1 MDLGLNGKVALVG
14 GASRGLGYAICELLL
29 DEGCH
34 VVMCSRSPDAIERA
48 AERLRRRARTP
59 TATVTGVAADVST
72 EAGCERFVST
82 AIESFGRVDALVC
95 NSGGP
100 RPGHFDEVEQ
110 TDWSDAVDLLL
121 FSAVRLTR
129 LVLPH
134 MRAAHSGAIV
144 YLTGFGVRAQGLI
157 ADLILSAAVRS
168 AVTGMG
174 RALATD
180 LARDGIRVN
189 SVLPGR
195 IATDRLVE
203 IEQQAV
209 ARGQGT
215 PDEVR
220 ARTAQNIPL
229 GRVGQPDELAAAVAF
244 LLSERASFI
253 TGQALVVDGGEV
265 QSY

>member
-1 MDLGLNGKVALVG
+1 VDLGLKDKVALVG
-14 GASRGLGYAICELLL
+14 GASRGLGYAICEVLL

-34 VVMCSRSPDAIERA
+34 VVMCSRSAEAIERA
-48 AERLRRRARTP
+48 AARLRQRGATP
-59 TATVTGVAADVST
+59 TVVGVAADVST
-72 EAGCERFVST
+72 EPGCESFVST
-82 AIESFGRVDALVC
+82 ALERFGRIDGLVC

-100 RPGHFDEVEQ
+100 RPGHFDDVDQ
-110 TDWSDAVDLLL
+110 NDWSDAVDLLL
-121 FSAVRLTR
+121 FSAVHLTR

-134 MRAAHSGAIV
+134 MRAARSGTIV

-195 IATDRLVE
+195 IATDRLLQ

-220 ARTAQNIPL
+220 ARTAQGIPL
-229 GRVGQPDELAAAVAF
+229 GRVGQPEELAAAVAF

-265 QSY
+265 PSY

>member
-1 MDLGLNGKVALVG
+1 MDLGLAGNVALVG
-14 GASRGLGYAICELLL
+14 GASRGLGYAICESLV

-34 VVMCSRSPDAIERA
+34 VVMCSRSADAIERA
-48 AERLRRRARTP
+48 AARLRQRP
-59 TATVTGVAADVST
+59 TSATAVGIQADLSI
-72 EAGCERFVST
+72 EADCERFVST
-82 AIESFGRVDALVC
+82 ALERFGRIDGLVC

-110 TDWSDAVDLLL
+110 KDWSDAVDLLL

-129 LVLPH
+129 LVLPV
-134 MRAAHSGAIV
+134 MRAAHTGAIV

-195 IATDRLVE
+195 IATDRLVQ

-215 PDEVR
+215 PEEVR

-229 GRVGQPDELAAAVAF
+229 GRVGQPEELAAAVAF
-244 LLSERASFI
+244 LLSKRASFI